1 MRIWVVWAL
10 GWAAL
15 IVRVASRAVGRA
27 LAQRSLVEFR
37 RFREALGQPSPPGS
51 ASPDP
56 QPASP
61 EGGSP
66 CGRQFRS
73 VRVLG
78 GDPGSKGRAA

>member
-10 GWAAL
+10 GWAVL
-15 IVRVASRAVGRA
+15 IVRVASRVVGRA
-27 LAQRSLVEFR
+27 VADRSLVEFR
-37 RFREALGQPSPPGS
+37 RFREVFGQPSPPGS
-51 ASPDP
+51 
-56 QPASP
+56 
-61 EGGSP
+61 EVWSP